1 MDELQSG
8 DELLLCKYRL
18 KQVNLDNKV
27 TVGLQSGCVEST
39 ISMLVWVVFKF
50 FFNLDC
56 RL

>member
-1 MDELQSG
+1 MNEVDELQSG

-39 ISMLVWVVFKF
+39 NQHACMGCFQVFF
-50 FFNLDC
+50 LI
-56 RL
+56 